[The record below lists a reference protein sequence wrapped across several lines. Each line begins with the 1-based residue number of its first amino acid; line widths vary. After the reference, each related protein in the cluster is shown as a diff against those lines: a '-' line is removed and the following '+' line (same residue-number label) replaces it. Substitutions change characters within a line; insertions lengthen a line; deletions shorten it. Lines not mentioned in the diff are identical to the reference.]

1 MQKKIAA
8 AATGG
13 ILSSP
18 GKQNGNPGSKVKRK
32 KMRLGRKTFLLL
44 SILFCSLALAQ
55 AEDKFG
61 VKVYDG
67 AKYDADSTAIM
78 AQIYVHG
85 AACYRS
91 SDALQKVID
100 FYSKLPGVTVVH
112 TSDKWATFKLNGVTI
127 TLQNPWLDMK
137 TGKHNTDTLISI
149 VKN

>member
-1 MQKKIAA
+1 
-8 AATGG
+8 
-13 ILSSP
+13 
-18 GKQNGNPGSKVKRK
+18 
-32 KMRLGRKTFLLL
+32 MRLGRKTFLLL

-67 AKYDADSTAIM
+67 AKYDADTTAIL
-78 AQIYVHG
+78 AQMG
-85 AACYRS
+85 MQGACYRS

-100 FYSKLPGVTVVH
+100 FYSKLPGVTVVD
-112 TSDKWATFKLNGVTI
+112 TNDKGAMFKLNGVTI